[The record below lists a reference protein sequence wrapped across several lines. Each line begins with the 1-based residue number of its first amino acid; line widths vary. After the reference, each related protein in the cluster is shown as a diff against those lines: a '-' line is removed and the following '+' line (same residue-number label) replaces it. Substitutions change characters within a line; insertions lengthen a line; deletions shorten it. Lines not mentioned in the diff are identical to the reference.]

1 MDSSLVPLI
10 IIGILMT
17 IIGICLYSAIQ
28 YMRDHIQSIVTPTDE
43 PDIPNTQE
51 SSLGR
56 GQWCF
61 VGEDMTGRWCVKVP
75 EEGLCPTKRVFV
87 SRTECERKTASAS
100 PLGITQDRSTTMI
113 PLSGISLV

>member
-10 IIGILMT
+10 IIGILV
-17 IIGICLYSAIQ
+17 IVIGICIYSAIQ

-43 PDIPNTQE
+43 PDQE
-51 SSLGR
+51 ERSLGQ

-87 SRTECERKTASAS
+87 SRTECERQTASHS
-100 PLGITQDRSTTMI
+100 PLGITQDHSTTMI